1 MLDHLEVTSEEM
13 IEETLAVVTET
24 LAEMLNIPERG
35 KGTTDHLIKTPDT
48 EGTLAILGI
57 VLEITETLERLE
69 ILVILANHESHENH
83 ETILRIVKE
92 NEIVIEK
99 GKGREMDTREN
110 TEIEEIGKEMVEE
123 IEEEIGRE

>member
-24 LAEMLNIPERG
+24 RAEMLNIPERG

-99 GKGREMDTREN
+99 GREMDTREN